1 MKKLNFILL
10 IAGLLIVS
18 MAAIAMAS
26 LQFPGPK
33 ITPSAGTF
41 LTSTSVMYNFTL
53 NQTSNNVNE
62 IVNVSIYNATTKTGP
77 YNIIAVNTSIIANG
91 SVAYGTFTRTFT
103 QADGKRYYWFV
114 NVTNGTNPLVSG
126 IYTFNVDSNYNRI
139 VIGSATLNLN
149 FTMYHGATRFSCG
162 INNSAGQFGCGTY

>member
-91 SVAYGTFTRTFT
+91 SVAY
-103 QADGKRYYWFV
+103 
-114 NVTNGTNPLVSG
+114 
-126 IYTFNVDSNYNRI
+126 
-139 VIGSATLNLN
+139 
-149 FTMYHGATRFSCG
+149 
-162 INNSAGQFGCGTY
+162 